1 MIAVILAGRQEK
13 YFDIPVSL
21 IELVNGVTLLKRTIN
36 LLREVS
42 ISRILIVTGYKSEL
56 FYQIPD
62 VSIVCNDQ
70 FADTASMA
78 SLALA
83 ESFVDEDFLLI
94 ESDLLFEK
102 DFPNMAADRYE

>member
-56 FYQIPD
+56 FLSNSRCLD
-62 VSIVCNDQ
+62 C
-70 FADTASMA
+70 M
-78 SLALA
+78 
-83 ESFVDEDFLLI
+83 
-94 ESDLLFEK
+94 
-102 DFPNMAADRYE
+102 

>member
-56 FYQIPD
+56 FIKFQMSRLYVTISLQI
-62 VSIVCNDQ
+62 
-70 FADTASMA
+70 
-78 SLALA
+78 
-83 ESFVDEDFLLI
+83 LLLW
-94 ESDLLFEK
+94 LL
-102 DFPNMAADRYE
+102 

>member
-62 VSIVCNDQ
+62 LSTGCN
-70 FADTASMA
+70 
-78 SLALA
+78 
-83 ESFVDEDFLLI
+83 
-94 ESDLLFEK
+94 
-102 DFPNMAADRYE
+102 

>member
-42 ISRILIVTGYKSEL
+42 ISRILIVTGYK
-56 FYQIPD
+56 F
-62 VSIVCNDQ
+62 
-70 FADTASMA
+70 
-78 SLALA
+78 
-83 ESFVDEDFLLI
+83 
-94 ESDLLFEK
+94 
-102 DFPNMAADRYE
+102 